1 MKNKNVK
8 IAPSILSA
16 DFLNLEKEIIEIQN
30 AGADILHL
38 DVMDGHF
45 VPNLTFGLPIIEKIK
60 KSAKIPLDVHLMV
73 TNPEL
78 YLKRLG
84 KMGIDY
90 VSIQQ
95 ETVFHL
101 HRQIRIL
108 KDYNIKAGVA
118 LNPATPVS
126 TIFPIL
132 EELDFVLIMSV
143 NPGFGGQSFLPLVYD
158 KIAKLKEAA
167 ARQNPQLEIEVD
179 GGVNNLN
186 APELIAAGVDILVA
200 GSYIFNAENYS
211 QQVNILRNPNVR

>member
-1 MKNKNVK
+1 MKNENVK

-30 AGADILHL
+30 SGADILHL

-60 KSAKIPLDVHLMV
+60 KTAKIPVDVHLMV

-78 YLKRLG
+78 YLEKLG
-84 KMGIDY
+84 KLGIDY

-108 KDYNIKAGVA
+108 KDYNVKAGVA
-118 LNPATPVS
+118 LNPATAVS

-143 NPGFGGQSFLPLVYD
+143 NPGFGGQNFLPLVYD
-158 KIAKLKEAA
+158 KITKLKETA
-167 ARQNPQLEIEVD
+167 ARKNPQLEIEVD

-186 APELIAAGVDILVA
+186 APELIAKGVNILVA
-200 GSYIFNAENYS
+200 GSYIFNKKNYS
-211 QQVNILRNPNVR
+211 QQVNSLRNRNVR